1 VGVTGAAGWQGWLGL
16 DRLGRE
22 VRGEGEGDAGVG
34 VGEDAVGW
42 DRRRLWEWRI
52 RFGCS
57 QSLVVH
63 SSVCLSVCLSV
74 WRVRVGVGVDEQFAW
89 RASACLAQS
98 D

>member
-63 SSVCLSVCLSV
+63 SSVCLSVCLSGESESVSV
-74 WRVRVGVGVDEQFAW
+74 WTSSSLGE
-89 RASACLAQS
+89 LALA
-98 D
+98 